1 MRCTECN
8 YYWQDEGEEYPCCH
22 CEDDMIAPCEEED
35 NEREE
40 EPELDE
46 RD

>member
-1 MRCTECN
+1 MKCTECN
-8 YYWQDEGEEYPCCH
+8 YYWQDEGEEYSRCH
-22 CEDDMIAPCEEED
+22 CEDDAVAPCEEED
-35 NEREE
+35 WESEE